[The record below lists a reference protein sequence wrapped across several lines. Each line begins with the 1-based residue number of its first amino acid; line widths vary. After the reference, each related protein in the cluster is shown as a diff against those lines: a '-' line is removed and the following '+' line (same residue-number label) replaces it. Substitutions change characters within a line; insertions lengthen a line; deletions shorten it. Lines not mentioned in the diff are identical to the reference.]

1 MTEKKNL
8 IEEHP
13 EPSHKT
19 GEVVYALGSVFRNS
33 LANYFECERNLAKDN
48 RYSMKVR
55 REASLRATLLNYLLT
70 EMGTIL
76 DGVLDANDK
85 DNLDKDCLALEY
97 CLEDLQLY
105 LNEND
110 NRYPAKEKYDA

>member
-1 MTEKKNL
+1 MIEKNIL
-8 IEEHP
+8 IAEHP

-105 LNEND
+105 LKEND
-110 NRYPAKEKYDA
+110 DRYPAKEKYDA